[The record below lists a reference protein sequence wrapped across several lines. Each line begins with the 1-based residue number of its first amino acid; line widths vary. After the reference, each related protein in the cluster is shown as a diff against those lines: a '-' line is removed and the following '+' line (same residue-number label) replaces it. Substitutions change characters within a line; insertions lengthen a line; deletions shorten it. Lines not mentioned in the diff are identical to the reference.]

1 MGSGSDHSDAS
12 AAMPED
18 VALGGFWVLLGM
30 RPLPPGRPGGPGRV
44 GLMVESRH
52 LRTLGMMHGG
62 VAASMLDSFLGR
74 AAFETSPPGHHV
86 VTIQLNVH
94 FIRPARPG
102 DRLIAD
108 GSIEH
113 SGRRTAVV
121 RGEIRN
127 EAGTLI
133 AAGSGTFMHLPTS
146 AEAAPAV
153 EDGAEG

>member
-1 MGSGSDHSDAS
+1 MGSGWDHSDAS
-12 AAMPED
+12 SAMPED
-18 VALGGFWVLLGM
+18 VALGGFWELLGIE
-30 RPLPPGRPGGPGRV
+30 PLPPGRPGGPGRV
-44 GLMVESRH
+44 GLQLGSRH

-94 FIRPARPG
+94 FIRPARLG

-121 RGEIRN
+121 RGEIRT
-127 EAGTLI
+127 EAGALI
-133 AAGSGTFMHLPTS
+133 AAGSGTFMHLPAL
-146 AEAAPAV
+146 AEAAPTV